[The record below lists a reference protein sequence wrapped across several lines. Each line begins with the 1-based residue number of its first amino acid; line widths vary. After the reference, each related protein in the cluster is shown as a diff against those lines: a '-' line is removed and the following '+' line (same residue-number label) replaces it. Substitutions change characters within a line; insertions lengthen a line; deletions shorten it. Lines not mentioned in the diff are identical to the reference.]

1 LTWQSAWATLFPI
14 ELVENR
20 TALEELARRIR
31 PLIGAADPS
40 PATAVAA
47 AVQATAPDPRALL
60 GREQRRGSAD
70 GYCQHVLHVEADGSF
85 SIVALV
91 WRPGQATPVHDHV
104 CWCVVA
110 VVQGEERETLYEHR
124 GRRLAAA
131 STACHGA
138 GSVSACEP
146 PGDIHRVSNEGDDVA
161 ISLHVY
167 GADVEALGTS
177 IRRCYEVPDA

>member
-1 LTWQSAWATLFPI
+1 LTWPRRWATLFPI

-20 TALEELARRIR
+20 TIEDLAQRDR
-31 PLIGAADPS
+31 PVLAAAGPS
-40 PATAVAA
+40 PAAAVAA
-47 AVQATAPDPRALL
+47 AVRSTAPDPRALL

-70 GYCQHVLHVEADGSF
+70 GYCQHVLHVEPDRSF

-124 GRRLAAA
+124 GGRLVAV
-131 STACHGA
+131 STACHGV

-146 PGDIHRVSNEGDDVA
+146 PGDIHRVSNEGEDVA

-167 GADVEALGTS
+167 GADVETLGTS
-177 IRRCYEVPDA
+177 IRRAYEAPAA